1 MTARW
6 IQVLGLCLGMFFPSL
21 ALAELAAKPL
31 PPAPAVWAAALAEP
45 LPPALAQ
52 ALAGKVRFVEAGPIQ
67 KAAEQVVATRAAL
80 ASLRCS
86 EVMPSLRKA
95 GEALLDE
102 VPSFLSY
109 QTEPLPTDLALLLPR
124 YLHATAFGPPRAPVR
139 VESDPSGATVIR
151 NAQVIGKTPLLIDGG
166 RPDLDVVYVELPGMR
181 KVRRPLGAAR
191 WGACGERVLGG
202 AGVRPGAAHLADPD
216 GRGRDRSGTGPSRNP
231 GRTAGRHGSESGGS
245 RGGPLGPR

>member
-102 VPSFLSY
+102 VPVALAQPIARELFGLMLPKPLKTFLKSKKVSN
-109 QTEPLPTDLALLLPR
+109 LPKKN
-124 YLHATAFGPPRAPVR
+124 HKVKKIR
-139 VESDPSGATVIR
+139 VVQKISPKSGVSSAER
-151 NAQVIGKTPLLIDGG
+151 KSM
-166 RPDLDVVYVELPGMR
+166 VY
-181 KVRRPLGAAR
+181 
-191 WGACGERVLGG
+191 C
-202 AGVRPGAAHLADPD
+202 
-216 GRGRDRSGTGPSRNP
+216 
-231 GRTAGRHGSESGGS
+231 
-245 RGGPLGPR
+245 